1 MNQKQ
6 LQKMMAQAQKMQAG
20 VMKAQEELADARVA
34 GEAADGLV
42 RAVVTGQGELVEL
55 SISPEAIDPDDVE
68 MLEDMILVAVAK
80 AVSASKELTADK
92 MQTFGIPEMG
102 GLL

>member
-6 LQKMMAQAQKMQAG
+6 LKKMMAQAQKMQAG
-20 VMKAQEELADARVA
+20 VVKAQEELADTRVA
-34 GEAADGLV
+34 GAAAGGLV

-55 SISPEAIDPDDVE
+55 SISPEAVDPDDIE
-68 MLEDMILVAVAK
+68 MLEDMILVAVKK
-80 AVSASKELTADK
+80 AVAASRELSDDR
-92 MQTFGIPEMG
+92 MQSLGIPGMG

>member
-6 LQKMMAQAQKMQAG
+6 LQKMMAQAQKMQTG
-20 VMKAQEELADARVA
+20 VLKVQEELAIARVA
-34 GEAADGLV
+34 GEAAGGLV

-55 SISPEAIDPDDVE
+55 SISPDAIDPDDVE
-68 MLEDMILVAVAK
+68 MLEDMILVAVKNAVK
-80 AVSASKELTADK
+80 ASRELSEDR
-92 MQTFGIPEMG
+92 MQAFGIPGMG